1 MTALFTV
8 NFEVHMMHHD
18 ETFACTSEPMMQK
31 YVPEFI
37 QKITEAGHTLVKV
50 CRVEEE
56 PEDLEEEVVVED
68 IDDPFENNPDI
79 VVEEDFD

>member
-56 PEDLEEEVVVED
+56 PEEITVED
-68 IDDPFENNPDI
+68 IDPFENNPDI
-79 VVEEDFD
+79 VIEEDFD